1 MAGNRSKMAGSDWRT
16 LFRLGT
22 MGDWPDGR
30 LLDRFLQ
37 QPDDGG
43 DAAFETLVRRHGPM
57 VWRVCRGV
65 LSDRHA
71 AEDAYQATFLVLAER
86 AASIRRRDSVA
97 SWLYGVAR
105 RISLR
110 SLADARSRRDSERR
124 AARPEAVA
132 VPPLADAPGDL
143 EALLRELDRLP
154 AHYRGP
160 IALHDLGGC
169 SYEEVA
175 SRLGCPV
182 GTIKARLNR
191 GRALLRSRLSSRGA
205 SPTLPAPAA
214 LAGIVPNALTERTV
228 RSAVSLSLGRAA
240 TGAGVA
246 SLSPTVAALSRGVI
260 HAMFLA
266 KLKTTAAVLVLGGSL
281 CAAGAAAV
289 VVAQGSNPGNPS
301 GSTSREPSPVPNRQA
316 PALSAE
322 AIDQRAEAIAAS
334 LDDPERRAEVLLRLG
349 QARSRRGQSAEA
361 LEVLRLARDSAK
373 RIPVEALGNSRHP
386 ITRIASAQA
395 EAGDRDAAL
404 ESFRAAIPIIEAM
417 DNHRQRSEW
426 TRLIAMWGKWIGRE
440 GIRAVADPYLAFVE
454 RSGLGEPEATLIR
467 VGILTRSGEVARAIR
482 DVKAAAHLQFPEG
495 APDRRQALLAIAE
508 SLLPEDDEFLTEILA
523 EIDTTIRAEGELQP
537 ERAEQEL
544 HSNRI
549 DLSTLA
555 QALDRHGRFDDAIET
570 MIRAEGELQQERV
583 EQETWRRNGD
593 LSTLAQVLARHGR
606 FDDAIETIRR
616 IEMSGPSHMT
626 EIYNHMKLFLLALV
640 AQAQLDGGDQE
651 GARETLGE
659 ARESIE
665 SIERHELR
673 SFPIRVAAEEYLRLG
688 EIEEAEALAA
698 ELVERGDADSN
709 DWLKLHEARRASGDD
724 LGARAALRNGLE
736 RAEAE
741 LRTIIIRESSRPD
754 RSNGWD
760 PLLATTNR
768 IVLAASNLARI
779 RLKLDGTRAAI
790 ETAAQLPEKARDE
803 FLPNLAAL
811 LAEDGELDAARGV
824 LQSIDDPE
832 LRDRVIVRVALAMPG
847 PLETEPPAGPEP
859 DEVP

>member
-1 MAGNRSKMAGSDWRT
+1 MAGNRSKMAGGDWRT
-16 LFRLGT
+16 LFLLGT

-30 LLDRFLQ
+30 LLDRFLH

-86 AASIRRRDSVA
+86 AASIRRRESVA

-110 SLADARSRRDSERR
+110 SLADARHRRDSEYR

-143 EALLRELDRLP
+143 EALLREVDRLP

-175 SRLGCPV
+175 ARLGCPV

-191 GRALLRSRLSSRGA
+191 GRALLRSRLAARGA

-214 LAGIVPNALTERTV
+214 LAGIVPNALAERTV
-228 RSAVSLSLGRAA
+228 RSAVSLLLGRAA

-246 SLSPTVAALSRGVI
+246 SLSPTVAALARGVI

-266 KLKTTAAVLVLGGSL
+266 KLKTTAAALVLGTGL

-289 VVAQGSNPGNPS
+289 VVAQGSNPGNPP

-349 QARSRRGQSAEA
+349 QARSQRGQSAEA
-361 LEVLRLARDSAK
+361 LEALSLARASAE
-373 RIPVEALGNSRHP
+373 RIPAEALRGFTYP
-386 ITRIASAQA
+386 MTRIASAQA
-395 EAGDRDAAL
+395 KAGDREAAL
-404 ESFRAAIPIIEAM
+404 KSFRAAIPIIEAM
-417 DNHRQRSEW
+417 DDDRQRREW
-426 TRLIAMWGKWIGRE
+426 QILIAMWGKWMGRE

-495 APDRRQALLAIAE
+495 APDRRRALLAIAE

-523 EIDTTIRAEGELQP
+523 EIDTTIRAEGELRQ
-537 ERAEQEL
+537 ERTEQEAYI
-544 HSNRI
+544 NNI
-549 DLSTLA
+549 DFHTLA
-555 QALDRHGRFDDAIET
+555 QVLARHGRFDDAIET
-570 MIRAEGELQQERV
+570 MIRAEGELRQERV

-593 LSTLAQVLARHGR
+593 LSSLAQVLARHGR
-606 FDDAIETIRR
+606 FDDAFETIRR
-616 IEMSGPSHMT
+616 IEMSGPSNMT
-626 EIYNHMKLFLLALV
+626 ENYKNMSAFLIELI
-640 AQAQLDGGDQE
+640 AQAQLDRGDRE
-651 GARETLGE
+651 GARETLEE
-659 ARESIE
+659 AREAIE
-665 SIERHELR
+665 SIEGHELR

-688 EIEEAEALAA
+688 EIEAAEALAA
-698 ELVERGDADSN
+698 ELVERGDAESN
-709 DWLKLHEARRASGDD
+709 DWLRLHKARRASGDD
-724 LGARAALRNGLE
+724 QGGRAALQNGLE

-741 LRTIIIRESSRPD
+741 LRTIIIRESSKPDRPD
-754 RSNGWD
+754 GWD
-760 PLLATTNR
+760 PLLFTTTPVVQAAT
-768 IVLAASNLARI
+768 NLARI
-779 RLKLDGTRAAI
+779 RLKLDGPRAAI
-790 ETAAQLPEKARDE
+790 ETAAQLPEEARAE
-803 FLPNLAAL
+803 FLPDLAGL
-811 LAEDGELDAARGV
+811 LAEDGKLDAARGV
-824 LQSIDDPE
+824 IQSIDDPE
-832 LRDRVIVRVALAMPG
+832 LRDRAIVRVALAMPG
-847 PLETEPPAGPEP
+847 PLGEEPPTGPET
-859 DEVP
+859 DEAP